1 MSATAP
7 STLEG
12 TWALDK
18 LHSTASFA
26 VKHMVVST
34 FRTSFKDIDATFAA
48 DGDDIALRAPSRPS
62 RSTSTSPISAAT

>member
-1 MSATAP
+1 MSATSP

-34 FRTSFKDIDATFAA
+34 FRTSFKDIDATFVA
-48 DGDDIALRAPSRPS
+48 DGRDV
-62 RSTSTSPISAAT
+62 